1 MTYSVLVV
9 DMFKAPLKESKHTVG
24 GFATL
29 ELAREY
35 ARRRTWGAVEEQ
47 RRRHVAGADEV
58 KRRWF
63 QFGKNCSVAD
73 SLQIYAEPCGRSRR
87 ADHLSHR
94 LTMAHRYRKSRH
106 APLPPI
112 QRKRMVGIRM
122 TIQVRI
128 IMVDVEATP
137 VRQGGA
143 VWDTQYA
150 RT

>member
-24 GFATL
+24 EFATL

-63 QFGKNCSVAD
+63 QFDENCSVVDDPQHYEGLPDLAHF
-73 SLQIYAEPCGRSRR
+73 IIHVGARS
-87 ADHLSHR
+87 S
-94 LTMAHRYRKSRH
+94 
-106 APLPPI
+106 
-112 QRKRMVGIRM
+112 GI
-122 TIQVRI
+122 
-128 IMVDVEATP
+128 
-137 VRQGGA
+137 
-143 VWDTQYA
+143 
-150 RT
+150 